1 MYVERPMVETSSPEP
16 YIYRHGDDAT
26 ENKEQRDAKSTIG
39 IQWTEVRR
47 SYCDLD
53 ESYYLYTYGLI

>member
-1 MYVERPMVETSSPEP
+1 MVETSSPES
-16 YIYRHGDDAT
+16 YIYRHGDHAT

-47 SYCDLD
+47 SHGDLN
-53 ESYYLYTYGLI
+53 EPYYLYTYGLI